1 MGAGCW
7 PERREGGAGGAR
19 EKIAGGWALA
29 REMHPSWALP
39 GRRGGRGWALAAGD
53 WAMCAFAV
61 CQRERHGEV
70 AICCSLLYGI
80 NSVSCYG

>member
-39 GRRGGRGWALAAGD
+39 GGEAEGVGRWPRGIGRCVLLQ
-53 WAMCAFAV
+53 FAN
-61 CQRERHGEV
+61 ERDTEKW
-70 AICCSLLYGI
+70 L
-80 NSVSCYG
+80 SVVLCYTESIV

>member
-61 CQRERHGEV
+61 CQRESQRDTEKW
-70 AICCSLLYGI
+70 L
-80 NSVSCYG
+80 SVVLCYTESIV